1 MSYHMAL
8 QHKKE
13 GRNVKIVQEVVRS
26 CPFPFNEGMSKE
38 TCLWVYHEHVRKE
51 LEAKQKHEVIICD
64 RSAIDSFVY
73 AKVKNCLDM
82 EDLYMLSCYEAAQS
96 WMETYDQI
104 FFVVPDE
111 FKPVSDGVRS
121 PDVTFQISV
130 HTAFEFLVD
139 NLNVEVTKI
148 HSKDIFKNL

>member
-1 MSYHMAL
+1 MAL
-8 QHKKE
+8 EAKKA
-13 GRNVKIVQEVVRS
+13 GQSCKIVQEVVRS
-26 CPFPFNEGMSKE
+26 CPYPINEGMSRE
-38 TCLWVYHEHVRKE
+38 ACLWVYHEQVKKE
-51 LEAKQKHEVIICD
+51 VEAKQKHEVVICD

-73 AKVKNCLDM
+73 AKVKNCLNL
-82 EDLYMLSCYEAAQS
+82 EDPYMLSCYEAAQS

-130 HTAFEFLVD
+130 HKAFEFLVD